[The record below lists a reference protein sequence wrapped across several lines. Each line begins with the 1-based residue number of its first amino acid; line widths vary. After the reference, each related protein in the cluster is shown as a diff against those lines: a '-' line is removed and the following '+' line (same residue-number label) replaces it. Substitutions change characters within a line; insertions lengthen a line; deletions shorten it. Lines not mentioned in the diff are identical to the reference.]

1 MVMIPGTPGN
11 DKLFAKGMG
20 DELLGKEGNDTLD
33 AAGVGKENNTLKGG
47 LGDDELLANT
57 KDKLYGEEGNDILKA
72 EIGKGFNLLDG
83 GVGRDTLRAGMNDQL
98 MGGADED
105 YLYAGQGNNT
115 LEGGA
120 SSDLFWIAFG
130 GLPTQPNKIKDFTQG
145 QDKLGIKVDGIT
157 TENLMQKLKFVK
169 DGNNTS
175 IKTADDKEIAIL
187 LGFQGTLV
195 ASDFTTEAITLA
207 PPVQTT
213 KPTNG
218 TIFAKGSNENL
229 VGTNGNDTLDAA
241 AVGKG
246 NNTLSGGMGDDQLI
260 AGTNDK
266 LYGEAGNDV
275 LKAEIGKGG
284 NLLDGGTGNDT
295 LSAGTNDQLM
305 GGAGQDYL
313 YAGQG
318 SNTLTGGTNSDLF
331 WIAFGSLPTQPNT
344 IKDFT
349 QGRDK
354 LGINVSGVEFKN
366 LKIELQ
372 GDNTVIMTA
381 EGKSIAVLE
390 GFKGTLTEGDF
401 ASSLTPYSF
410 AAGVDKV
417 SASGKSAVLVDV
429 LGNDSGYGL
438 AIDKFDATTAKG
450 GKVSLSGD
458 GSKLVYTPP
467 AMQTD
472 VNKNFDLLLDSEQ
485 GIFKLSGQGQDFTD
499 TFNYTVKD
507 EDGNLSTSPVEV
519 AVKDEARLK
528 FTLKA
533 KEYDAAFV
541 NEIGVFKVAAD
552 GSVNGIKPGEAGYTE
567 AAIKSGETLFSS
579 PSSIGQKINYNPT
592 RILDEFNGSD
602 NLNFYLVQ
610 NNSSDNLL
618 KADPKQKAEVF
629 FASIDGNKD
638 GKDNQSLNHLEI
650 STIPKD
656 GGFKLKW
663 EDLTGLGDADYND
676 LVVDVKLT
684 NDPVVVGANRQTD
697 TEGELLDISG
707 QPATNAKFEFSSFAA
722 FNNTVDFYKVL
733 DAEGTIKS
741 GDKFLK
747 PGDAGY
753 AKAAVESSINL
764 KLNRDNKSVDTTLA
778 EGSIFAPYLIA
789 NGTADQFLKSNA
801 ANNPGNAPV
810 AYFNYLGANP
820 DKVDRVRSLG
830 DNIFAFEDLP
840 ANSGIAPDFED
851 VIVKASLSI

>member
-11 DKLFAKGMG
+11 DKLLAKGMG

-33 AAGVGKENNTLKGG
+33 AVGVGKENNTLRGG
-47 LGDDELLANT
+47 VGDDELLANT
-57 KDKLYGEEGNDILKA
+57 KDKLYGDEGNDILKA

-115 LEGGA
+115 LEGGD

-130 GLPTQPNKIKDFTQG
+130 GLPTQSNKIKDFTQG
-145 QDKLGIKVDGIT
+145 VDKLGIKVDGIT
-157 TENLMQKLKFVK
+157 PENLMQKLKFVP
-169 DGNNTS
+169 DGKNTS
-175 IKTADDKEIAIL
+175 IKTAEDKEIAVL
-187 LGFQGTLV
+187 LGFQGTLT
-195 ASDFTTEAITLA
+195 ATDFTTEAIVLA
-207 PPVQTT
+207 PSSAPKTEG
-213 KPTNG
+213 G
-218 TIFAKGSNENL
+218 TIFAKSSNEK
-229 VGTNGNDTLDAA
+229 VIGTSGNDTIDAA
-241 AVGKG
+241 AVGQG
-246 NNTLSGGMGDDQLI
+246 NNTLLGAAGNDEML

-266 LYGEAGNDV
+266 LYGGEGNDL
-275 LKAEIGKGG
+275 LKGEIGKGG
-284 NLLDGGTGNDT
+284 NLLDGGAGNDT
-295 LSAGTNDQLM
+295 LRAGMNDQLM

-318 SNTLTGGTNSDLF
+318 GNTLTGGTNADLF
-331 WIAFGSLPTQPNT
+331 WLGFGSLPTQPNV

-366 LKIELQ
+366 LKFELQ
-372 GDNTVIMTA
+372 GENTVIMTA
-381 EGKSIAVLE
+381 DGKSIAVLE
-390 GFKGTLTEGDF
+390 GFKGTIGEADF
-401 ASSLTPYSF
+401 ASSLTPYIF
-410 AAGVDKV
+410 AADADKV
-417 SASGKSAVLVDV
+417 AVSAGSSVVIDV

-450 GKVSLSGD
+450 GTVSLSAD
-458 GSKLVYTPP
+458 GSKLVYNPP
-467 AMQTD
+467 STIQHGD
-472 VNKNFDLLLDSEQ
+472 VNQNFDLLLDSEQ
-485 GIFKLSGQGQDFTD
+485 GIFKLFGQGQDVTD

-507 EDGNLSTSPVEV
+507 EDGSVKTSPVEV
-519 AVKDEARLK
+519 AIQDDARVK
-528 FTLKA
+528 FTLKT

-552 GSVNGIKPGEAGYTE
+552 GSVNGIKPGEAGYAE
-567 AAIKSGETLFSS
+567 AAIKSGDTLFSS
-579 PSSIGQKINYNPT
+579 PSSIGQKINFDPT
-592 RILDEFNGSD
+592 RVLDGFNGSD

-610 NNSSDNLL
+610 DNSSDNLL
-618 KADPKQKAEVF
+618 KAGQKPQVF

-638 GKDNQSLNHLEI
+638 GKDNQSLNHLQI
-650 STIPKD
+650 STIPSD

-684 NDPVVVGANRQTD
+684 NDPVAVGANLQT
-697 TEGELLDISG
+697 EMQGELLDISG
-707 QPATNAKFEFSSFAA
+707 QPATKAKFEFSSFAA

-733 DAEGTIKS
+733 DASGTIKS

-764 KLNRDNKSVDTTLA
+764 KLNKDNKSVDTSLM

-789 NGTADQFLKSNA
+789 NGTADEFLKSNGD
-801 ANNPGNAPV
+801 NNPGGAPV

-820 DKVDRVRSLG
+820 DKVDHVRSLG

-851 VIVKASLSI
+851 VIVKANLSI